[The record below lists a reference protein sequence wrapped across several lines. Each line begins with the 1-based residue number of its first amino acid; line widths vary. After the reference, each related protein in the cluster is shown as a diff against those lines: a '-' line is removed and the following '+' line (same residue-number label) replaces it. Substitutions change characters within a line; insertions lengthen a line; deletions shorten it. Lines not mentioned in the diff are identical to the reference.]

1 MNALRVY
8 IDPFVAEARGRPVVF
23 YSRRAEGPYYCWLE
37 DESGGWRVS
46 RVHLSEGTL
55 RMLSMTR
62 WKDVPVTLQ
71 TMLNNHYLE

>member
-8 IDPFVAEARGRPVVF
+8 VDRLGADSRARPAVF

-37 DESGGWRVS
+37 DESGRWRVS
-46 RVHLSEGTL
+46 RVHLSEESL

-71 TMLNNHYLE
+71 TMLNDHYLE